1 MRIVLDTNILWISIP
16 NSSPSN
22 WLIHDLLAQRYTLCV
37 TTDILEEYEEIIE
50 RFLGLGPRRAKG
62 IVPGIPSATN
72 RPQGNRPQG
81 DRSSC

>member
-22 WLIHDLLAQRYTLCV
+22 WLIRDLLAQRYTLCV

-50 RFLGLGPRRAKG
+50 RFLGSETAQNFYG
-62 IVPGIPSATN
+62 IFRNTTQRKESYQAYSMEA
-72 RPQGNRPQG
+72 RYK
-81 DRSSC
+81 